1 MITIFM
7 LYRNSINTYLLLYIL
22 YDASITILEIVFD
35 NCLKNNFLKTND
47 KIYIEGYCT
56 EAVTETSIQSAL
68 SMAGHVTSFRL
79 Q

>member
-35 NCLKNNFLKTND
+35 NCLKKIIFLKQTT
-47 KIYIEGYCT
+47 IYIEGYCT